1 MWISV
6 QRQQLVRSWLGWLW
20 KATDGTWFCF
30 VVMVEVEIF
39 RNLSTTSEHTYSI
52 LCRRQIK
59 SLMLS
64 QNLVG
69 WTNNLARYCQEM
81 VSFTWRF
88 HLVAYFVTYFVLIY
102 LKNAV
107 LLNYLKESLKN
118 YISYHKNIKQLFF
131 NFANNKMF
139 LEQKI
144 STLEWFQND
153 NLTVKTGVMT
163 AENCCAKFF
172 QISVCFVF
180 FVLQLCR
187 RPECGRRWQEERRSQ
202 HFLSGLW
209 TFIWALPEVG
219 PPHVWT
225 RPCQCH
231 HQLLMYFYFPFFP
244 L

>member
-1 MWISV
+1 MNICAEAAVGEILARVVVESYRWH
-6 QRQQLVRSWLGWLW
+6 LVLFCGNGGGWDLQ
-20 KATDGTWFCF
+20 KSLNHLRTY
-30 VVMVEVEIF
+30 IQHS
-39 RNLSTTSEHTYSI
+39 LSTSNKIAY
-52 LCRRQIK
+52 
-59 SLMLS
+59 
-64 QNLVG
+64 
-69 WTNNLARYCQEM
+69 A
-81 VSFTWRF
+81 VSKPSRLNKQLGTLLPRNG
-88 HLVAYFVTYFVLIY
+88 LIY
-102 LKNAV
+102 LKIPFGCIFC
-107 LLNYLKESLKN
+107 YLFCFNLFKKCCSFELFKRILEKL
-118 YISYHKNIKQLFF
+118 YHSYHKNIKQLFF

-144 STLEWFQND
+144 CTLEWFQND

-172 QISVCFVF
+172 QISVCFFF

-187 RPECGRRWQEERRSQ
+187 RPKCGWRWQEERRSQ

-225 RPCQCH
+225 CPCHCH